1 MATTSD
7 LIKFHFVLVESTK
20 KNPSSP
26 DGGFFDVILITMK
39 KSQPFLISGLA
50 TGLIM
55 ATLSLFI
62 EDDYQARGTLV
73 SGLIAAITIIA
84 IPIYDVNRWSLAKR
98 SIIHFLLML
107 VTVLPLLIYSEWF
120 SPIIAVGVFFLFGA
134 AGWAIGFG
142 VNRLQT
148 HKKTH

>member
-1 MATTSD
+1 
-7 LIKFHFVLVESTK
+7 
-20 KNPSSP
+20 
-26 DGGFFDVILITMK
+26 MK
-39 KSQPFLISGLA
+39 KTLPFFISGII
-50 TGLIM
+50 TGAIM
-55 ATLSLFI
+55 VTISFFI
-62 EDDYQARGTLV
+62 EDDAQAKSTLIN
-73 SGLIAAITIIA
+73 GLIAAIVIVA

-120 SPIIAVGVFFLFGA
+120 SPIIAVGVFLVFGA